1 LACGQVPSVSI
12 AVNWNSSFCAVNMRV
27 GPSPG
32 CAAERPRIGWSI
44 M

>member
-1 LACGQVPSVSI
+1 LACGQVPALAI
-12 AVNWNSSFCAVNMRV
+12 AVNWNSSPAAVNMRV

-32 CAAERPRIGWSI
+32 CQAERPRIGWSI